1 MINIIVTVL
10 ILGIFICC
18 FLFFYLEDINTTKL
32 NKPSDQSFIE
42 AVVCTI
48 ALFVAVSGF
57 VVIYYYA

>member
-32 NKPSDQSFIE
+32 NKPSSQSFIE
-42 AVVCTI
+42 AVVCTV
-48 ALFVAVSGF
+48 ALFVALSVL
-57 VVIYYYA
+57 VIIYYYG